1 MNLTALVASVIPLGQ
16 TSGSSTGVNPQA
28 WGNYQIGGGMA
39 GQSVT
44 FIDGA
49 PDNDVY
55 DNNTAIIPSQDSI
68 KEFKV
73 ETNNLSAEYGRLA
86 GGAINF
92 TTKSGTE
99 KLHGSGWEFIR
110 NRVLNANT
118 FYGNMAGLPTP
129 AFTQNQYGFNFGGP
143 VIIPKVYDG
152 RRKTFF
158 FVNWEG
164 FACARAKHIPTQ
176 FPQRL
181 K

>member
-1 MNLTALVASVIPLGQ
+1 M
-16 TSGSSTGVNPQA
+16 NPQA

-68 KEFKV
+68 SGIQGGNKQPFRQE
-73 ETNNLSAEYGRLA
+73 NGRLA

-129 AFTQNQYGFNFGGP
+129 GIHTEPIWFQFWRSSHP
-143 VIIPKVYDG
+143 SKSL
-152 RRKTFF
+152 RRAEKD
-158 FVNWEG
+158 VLLE
-164 FACARAKHIPTQ
+164 
-176 FPQRL
+176 
-181 K
+181 